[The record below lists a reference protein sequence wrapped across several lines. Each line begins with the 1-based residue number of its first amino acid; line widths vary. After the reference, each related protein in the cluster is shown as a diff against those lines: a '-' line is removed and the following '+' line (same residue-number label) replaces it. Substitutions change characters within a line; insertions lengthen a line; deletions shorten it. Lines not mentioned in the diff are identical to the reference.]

1 MAPLIQDESRT
12 LAMSRPA
19 ERKEETSK
27 LLDAIIQHKYNLI
40 RISARKEKE
49 ISKTGK
55 EEKQKSKKSDLSLVR
70 YYSSLSAGGKQP
82 PPLPSLLVE

>member
-1 MAPLIQDESRT
+1 
-12 LAMSRPA
+12 MSRPA

-55 EEKQKSKKSDLSLVR
+55 EEKQKSKKSDL
-70 YYSSLSAGGKQP
+70 
-82 PPLPSLLVE
+82 